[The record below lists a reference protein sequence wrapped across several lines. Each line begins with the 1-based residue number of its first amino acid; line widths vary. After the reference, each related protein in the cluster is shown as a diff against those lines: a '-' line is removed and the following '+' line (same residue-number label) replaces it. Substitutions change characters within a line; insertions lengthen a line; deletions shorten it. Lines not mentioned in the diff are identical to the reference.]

1 MSRYIKCLYVL
12 VGMTFIL
19 QVSFAQTKEELE
31 KKKAELSN
39 EIKYN
44 NKLLKETKKNK
55 QLSLSQL
62 LILNKKIA
70 NRQQLISA
78 IHSEIRLLNNQIEE
92 NHSLIEAMENDI
104 QKLKEEYAKMIYFAY
119 KNRNNYNRLMFL
131 FSSEDFNQ
139 AYKRLK
145 YYQQYTRYRQTQA
158 ALIKKTQL
166 LLNNKVVDL
175 ETKKAEKQHLLG
187 YEHTEKKALSSEKQE
202 QQNVFRGL
210 QKKEKQLQ
218 SEINKKRQEASRL
231 KKAIERIIEE
241 EMKAK
246 GKNYFA
252 LTPEARALSNS
263 FAGNKGKLPWPVLK
277 GTITGYFGEH
287 SHPVLKKVKIKNNG
301 IDISTT
307 VGAIARSVFEGEVT
321 SVIIIQGA
329 GKAVMIRHGEYITIY
344 AQLKE
349 AFVKSG
355 DKVKTKQEIGSVITD
370 ESSGKTEL
378 HFELWKRREILNP
391 SQWIYRTK

>member
-1 MSRYIKCLYVL
+1 MA
-12 VGMTFIL
+12 FIL

-31 KKKAELSN
+31 KKKANLSK

-44 NKLLKETKKNK
+44 NKLLKETQKNK

-70 NRQQLISA
+70 NRQELIST
-78 IHSEIRLLNNQIEE
+78 IHVEIRLLNNRIEE

-104 QKLKEEYAKMIYFAY
+104 QKLKDEYAKMIYYAY
-119 KNRNNYNRLMFL
+119 KNRNNYNRLMFF
-131 FSSEDFNQ
+131 FSSKDFNQ

-145 YYQQYTRYRQTQA
+145 YYQQYTKYRQTQA
-158 ALIKKTQL
+158 ELIKKTQL
-166 LLNNKVVDL
+166 LLNERLVDL
-175 ETKKAEKQHLLG
+175 ETRKAEKLNLLG
-187 YEHTEKKALSSEKQE
+187 YEHTEKKVLSAEKKE

-210 QKKEKQLQ
+210 QKKQKELQ
-218 SEINKKRQEASRL
+218 DEIKKKRQEASRL

-241 EMKAK
+241 EIKIK

-277 GTITGYFGEH
+277 GTITSYFGEH
-287 SHPVLKKVKIKNNG
+287 PHPVLKKVTVKNNG
-301 IDISTT
+301 IDFSTT
-307 VGAIARSVFEGEVT
+307 SGATARSVFEGEVT
-321 SVIIIQGA
+321 KVMIILGA

-349 AFVKSG
+349 VFVKSG

-370 ESSGKTEL
+370 DSSGKTEL

-391 SQWIYRTK
+391 SHWIYRNK